1 MALCKL
7 PVHVRLTNLDA
18 SRLGP
23 DALAVSA
30 GWRLFGYF
38 FLSL

>member
-1 MALCKL
+1 MLCKL
-7 PVHVRLTNLDA
+7 SVHVRLTNLDA

-30 GWRLFGYF
+30 GGGCLAIF